1 MLRKLI
7 TFLDLRKEIEEKEL
21 IHQEIERGIVFKG
34 TNLYILVFAIVVASV
49 GLNTNSPAVII
60 GAMLISPL
68 MGPINGLGYS
78 IAIYDFVLFKKSL
91 KNFGFAVGASLFA
104 STIYFAIS
112 PVSTAHSELF
122 ARTHPT
128 IYDVLIALFGG
139 LAGVLAISSKLKGNV
154 IPGVAIA
161 TALMPPLCTA
171 GYGIATGQFEYFF
184 GAFYLFTINTVFI
197 ALATIIVSQ
206 YLKFPIRSVIDP
218 SKKKKINRWI
228 SVVIIITL
236 LPSVYFGYKLV
247 LNEKFYSNAESYCQN
262 ITDFEGAYL
271 IKHNIDETKR
281 SINLVYG
288 GAKLTEKQ
296 KELIIGKSSSFDLG
310 NAEIK
315 IDQGFAFSEAQP
327 SKNNPLD
334 GQLNAMSMN
343 LRRSQEKLDSVS
355 LIPMKGKDLY
365 RELKVL
371 FPVVQSCSYSEG
383 VFYNEKGSE
392 SKSIILVG
400 YIQELDESERKTIK
414 NWLDARLKNRQ
425 LKVIFEKQEE
435 KQKSM
440 DTGLDQKGN

>member
-7 TFLDLRKEIEEKEL
+7 TFLDLRKEVEEKEL
-21 IHQEIERGIVFKG
+21 IHQEIEKGIFFKG

-78 IAIYDFVLFKKSL
+78 IAIYDFNLFKKSL

-112 PVSTAHSELF
+112 PVSTAHSELL

-139 LAGVLAISSKLKGNV
+139 LAGILAISSKLKGNV

-171 GYGIATGQFEYFF
+171 GYGIASGQFEYFF

-206 YLKFPIRSVIDP
+206 YLKFPIRSDIDP
-218 SKKKKINRWI
+218 SKKTKINRWI
-228 SVVIIITL
+228 SVVIVITL
-236 LPSVYFGYKLV
+236 LPSLYFGYKLV
-247 LNEKFYSNAESYCQN
+247 LNEKFNANAELFCQN
-262 ITDFEGAYL
+262 ITEFEGAYL
-271 IKHNIDETKR
+271 IKHTIDERKR
-281 SINLVYG
+281 NINLVYG

-296 KELIIGKSSSFDLG
+296 KKMIIGKSLSFDLG
-310 NAEIK
+310 KAEIT

-327 SKNNPLD
+327 LKNNPLE

-343 LRRSQEKLDSVS
+343 LRKSQEKLDSVA
-355 LIPMKGKDLY
+355 LIPTKGKDIFK
-365 RELKVL
+365 ELKVL

-400 YIQELDESERKTIK
+400 YIQELYESERKTIK
-414 NWLDARLKNRQ
+414 NWLNARLKNRQ
-425 LKVIFEKQEE
+425 LKVIFERQEE
-435 KQKSM
+435 KQESM
-440 DTGLDQKGN
+440 DTGLDQYGN